1 MKQTR
6 TTACIAAIATLFA
19 IGGCATKNFGV
30 QAPLTDFEKQSLS
43 CREIQLEQAKVM
55 GFAQQVDKESQF
67 DGRDILA
74 ALGDF
79 GIGNSAARSTAIDS
93 AKVRYHQLETAAYDK
108 GCTTVKPDPLPA
120 TLQYG
125 GRS

>member
-1 MKQTR
+1 MKPSSAH
-6 TTACIAAIATLFA
+6 ACSVALLAATIT
-19 IGGCATKNFGV
+19 GCATKNFGT
-30 QAPLTDFEKQSLS
+30 QPPLTDFERQTFT

-74 ALGDF
+74 AFGDF

-93 AKVRYHQLETAAYDK
+93 AKLRYHQLETAAYDK
-108 GCTTVKPDPLPA
+108 GCTAGTA
-120 TLQYG
+120 AARRESGT
-125 GRS
+125 

>member
-1 MKQTR
+1 MKLTR
-6 TTACIAAIATLFA
+6 ASLCAVAMTAAALT
-19 IGGCATKNFGV
+19 GCATKNFGT
-30 QAPLTDFEKQSLS
+30 QAPLTDFERQNLS

-93 AKVRYHQLETAAYDK
+93 AKLRYYQLETVAYEK
-108 GCTTVKPDPLPA
+108 GCTTAKPDPLPDPIK
-120 TLQYG
+120 YG
-125 GRS
+125 ERS